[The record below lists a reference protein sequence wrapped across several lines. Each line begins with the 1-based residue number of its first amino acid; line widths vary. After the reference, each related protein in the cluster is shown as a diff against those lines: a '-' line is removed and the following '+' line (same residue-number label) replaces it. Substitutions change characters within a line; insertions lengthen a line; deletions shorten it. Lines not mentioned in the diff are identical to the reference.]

1 MKKFVSLLTC
11 AAFLF
16 SSVRADEAPP
26 LPPVDSET
34 IIPETPHHVNTEA
47 TIPKQPAPPSEE
59 NLATSP
65 ELSDESIPE
74 PTDDGRK
81 QVGKA
86 ANDGSKAAGSGA
98 GKYVLAACAIAVGVA
113 ALILVSTHSGHK
125 K

>member
-26 LPPVDSET
+26 LPPVDTEAT
-34 IIPETPHHVNTEA
+34 IPEPPHPVDNEA

-65 ELSDESIPE
+65 EIPDDTADA
-74 PTDDGRK
+74 PTDDGK
-81 QVGKA
+81 KYVGQA

-125 K
+125 

>member
-1 MKKFVSLLTC
+1 MKKFISLLTC

-26 LPPVDSET
+26 VDNQATYTDPTTTPPPPEDALAVTPE
-34 IIPETPHHVNTEA
+34 IPDDTTDA
-47 TIPKQPAPPSEE
+47 
-59 NLATSP
+59 
-65 ELSDESIPE
+65 
-74 PTDDGRK
+74 PTDDGK
-81 QVGKA
+81 KHVGQA